1 MKIADNHE
9 FFKEDFKMVE
19 RCYVMVKP
27 GFTDSNLIR
36 RAIEVLEGKGVKMVD
51 FAYITYDEEC
61 ARLHYTEKSGK
72 PYYMELVD
80 YISSGRS
87 FGMIYEGNNAL
98 VICRETVE
106 ELRHSLASE
115 FNVKT
120 DVMRNILHCSSKTKV
135 GETMLELDTQREI
148 ALFNYLKKKEI

>member
-1 MKIADNHE
+1 
-9 FFKEDFKMVE
+9 MVE

-135 GETMLELDTQREI
+135 GETMLELDSQREI

>member
-1 MKIADNHE
+1 
-9 FFKEDFKMVE
+9 MVE

-61 ARLHYTEKSGK
+61 ARLQYTEKSGK

-80 YISSGRS
+80 YISSDRS

>member
-1 MKIADNHE
+1 
-9 FFKEDFKMVE
+9 
-19 RCYVMVKP
+19 
-27 GFTDSNLIR
+27 
-36 RAIEVLEGKGVKMVD
+36 
-51 FAYITYDEEC
+51 
-61 ARLHYTEKSGK
+61 
-72 PYYMELVD
+72 MELVD

-135 GETMLELDTQREI
+135 GETMLELDTTREI

>member
-1 MKIADNHE
+1 
-9 FFKEDFKMVE
+9 MVE

-36 RAIEVLEGKGVKMVD
+36 RAIEVLESKGVKMVD

-115 FNVKT
+115 FNVQT

>member
-1 MKIADNHE
+1 
-9 FFKEDFKMVE
+9 MVE

-36 RAIEVLEGKGVKMVD
+36 RAIEVLESKGVKMAD
-51 FAYITYDEEC
+51 FAYIHYDEEC
-61 ARLHYTEKSGK
+61 AKLHYTEKSGK

-80 YISSGRS
+80 YISSDKA
-87 FGMIYEGNNAL
+87 FGMIFEGNNAL
-98 VICRETVE
+98 TICRDTVE
-106 ELRHSLASE
+106 VLRTTLKEE
-115 FNVKT
+115 FKVET

-135 GETMLELDTQREI
+135 GETFLELDTQREI